1 MGNSESSP
9 EGGAAGNNPGEVP
22 AEEELMDAFDLFDTH
37 GRGTVATREMIVLL
51 RSFNYYPTE
60 EELKKAIAEVDADGS
75 GEVEFPEFC
84 ELINR
89 MERQTSGTEE
99 AIMQAFRQVGCAY

>member
-1 MGNSESSP
+1 
-9 EGGAAGNNPGEVP
+9 
-22 AEEELMDAFDLFDTH
+22 
-37 GRGTVATREMIVLL
+37 MIVLL